1 MPRWTDEQLLAIN
14 ESGKNII
21 ISAGAGSGKT
31 AVLTERVIRK
41 LQNGI
46 HVNELLVLTFTK
58 AAAAEMKE
66 RIRKAIKKEPNLIE
80 ELEYIDN
87 AYIATFDSFALSVV
101 KKYHYIL
108 GIDKDIEIAEASL
121 LSLKKKQ
128 ILEEV
133 FEYFYD
139 NEDSKFTNLIN
150 KFCVKDDNTLK
161 NSILSISYK
170 LELKYNI
177 QEYLNNYINDLD
189 LIKYIN
195 EYNLLIEE
203 KKIEINECYKEL
215 LSLSESKFYKDVED
229 YIEPILAE
237 QDKLSLKLLLDL
249 SFPSLPR
256 GSLEDIKI
264 AKERLV
270 LILKDL
276 QDLISYGDNNKVIE
290 DINKTREGI
299 EVIIDIL
306 KDYFNRLTEYKKENN
321 LYEFNDIALYAI
333 KILEENED
341 IRIDLKNYF
350 KEILVDEYQDTNDLQ
365 ELFINLI
372 ENNNLY
378 MVGDIKQSIYRF
390 RNANP
395 YIFKNKYDK
404 YSSDIGGIKI
414 DLLKN
419 FRSRDEVLKDIN
431 AIFNQVMDNDIGG
444 ADYLK
449 SHQMLF
455 GNNSYNEEGKTNQN
469 YSCDIF
475 QYENPRDLGFT
486 KEEQEAFFVANDIK
500 NKIGNKYEIFD
511 KDNFKKRSATYNDF
525 VILMDRSTQFD
536 LYKKIFEYV
545 GIPLTLY
552 KDENLNSSEDIYII
566 KNLIDM
572 VLRIKDK
579 DYGVNFKYDYTSI
592 GRSFLFRLTD
602 EEIFDTVTNSNFFN
616 TDIYKKLFEVSNY
629 VNSDSP
635 YELLNKIIGTVDFY
649 QKGIEVG
656 DIDSRMIRID
666 KIIQSSIQLGN
677 NGYDIYQF
685 KDYLENLLEEEIDI
699 KYSLNTDTGDSVRIM
714 TIHKSKG
721 LEYPICYYSGLYK
734 EFNIRDIK
742 DKFIYNEK
750 YGFIVPYFEEGIRE
764 SILKVLMKKNYLEEE
779 ISEKIRLFYV
789 ALTRAKEKMIFI
801 LPKEDLNPA
810 DDDMVNIL
818 LRKKYKSFSS
828 IIYSLSGNIKNQFN
842 IIPLDNNILTKDYLY
857 SKDIENINFKD
868 NGEICVEELDIETN
882 EKKLQTFSKSIHKL
896 IDSKTSNNIKLGLEI
911 HDILEYIDFK
921 NPKLDDIE
929 NKFVKDKIKK
939 FLSQTFFNDI
949 KEANIYK
956 EYEFIYEEDNIKYH
970 GIIDCM
976 IEYQNH
982 IDIIDYKL
990 KNIYEEEY
998 NRQLIGYKNYISKLT
1013 DKDVNIY
1020 LYSILDGKSKE
1031 L

>member
-666 KIIQSSIQLGN
+666 KIIQSSIQLCLLFCL
-677 NGYDIYQF
+677 IAHM
-685 KDYLENLLEEEIDI
+685 DY
-699 KYSLNTDTGDSVRIM
+699 
-714 TIHKSKG
+714 H
-721 LEYPICYYSGLYK
+721 
-734 EFNIRDIK
+734 
-742 DKFIYNEK
+742 
-750 YGFIVPYFEEGIRE
+750 
-764 SILKVLMKKNYLEEE
+764 YLH
-779 ISEKIRLFYV
+779 S
-789 ALTRAKEKMIFI
+789 
-801 LPKEDLNPA
+801 
-810 DDDMVNIL
+810 
-818 LRKKYKSFSS
+818 
-828 IIYSLSGNIKNQFN
+828 
-842 IIPLDNNILTKDYLY
+842 
-857 SKDIENINFKD
+857 
-868 NGEICVEELDIETN
+868 
-882 EKKLQTFSKSIHKL
+882 
-896 IDSKTSNNIKLGLEI
+896 
-911 HDILEYIDFK
+911 
-921 NPKLDDIE
+921 
-929 NKFVKDKIKK
+929 
-939 FLSQTFFNDI
+939 
-949 KEANIYK
+949 
-956 EYEFIYEEDNIKYH
+956 
-970 GIIDCM
+970 
-976 IEYQNH
+976 
-982 IDIIDYKL
+982 
-990 KNIYEEEY
+990 
-998 NRQLIGYKNYISKLT
+998 
-1013 DKDVNIY
+1013 
-1020 LYSILDGKSKE
+1020 
-1031 L
+1031 